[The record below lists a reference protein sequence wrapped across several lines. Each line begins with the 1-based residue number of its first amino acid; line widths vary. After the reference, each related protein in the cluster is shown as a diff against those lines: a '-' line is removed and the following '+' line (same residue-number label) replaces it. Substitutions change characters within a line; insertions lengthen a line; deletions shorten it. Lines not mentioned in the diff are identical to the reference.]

1 MKRSLGVADN
11 VNDSIFPDILTKEKK
26 KKRNCLVGD
35 RNDWREKRKDME
47 LVTANLGD

>member
-26 KKRNCLVGD
+26 RREIVWLGPEMIGGK
-35 RNDWREKRKDME
+35 REK
-47 LVTANLGD
+47 TS